1 MVNNF
6 ISLHNH
12 SNYSLLDSVIKVES
26 FPKWAKENNYTAIG
40 ITEHGNIFS
49 QIKFYKSCLENNI
62 KPILGCEV
70 YVTDD
75 ISVKDKNSKYHH
87 LVLIVKNEEG
97 RINLNKLISRSY
109 LEGFYYKPRISNKLL
124 EEYKNGLIVCSACL
138 GSEIDR
144 LLFNNEYDKAKE
156 LVYYYK
162 NIFNDDY
169 YLEMQAHDI
178 DQNKIV
184 NKLILKLAN
193 ETNVPFIITNDAHY
207 LKGQQKLHST
217 FIQISQERDVEEL
230 YSGCYLMT
238 IDEIHEIMDEQI
250 GVENTNIG
258 INNTVL
264 LSDKCN
270 VEIKLYNP
278 ELPKTKMPDN
288 YNSEEEYIKELINRG
303 FKEKILNKH
312 PKEEI
317 NKYLEKTKYEYE
329 IISKKGFLG
338 YFLIVKDFIEWAEN
352 NNILIGAARG
362 SAAGSLISY
371 LLGITK
377 IDPLKYNLL
386 FERFLNPERNALPDI
401 DVDIASDGKQDVV
414 NYLKEKYGYNNV
426 AQIGNFL
433 TLGTKAVLK
442 DIGKV
447 LDIPYNIRD
456 NIARL
461 IPEKVSIKEALE
473 QSSQLQLFEK
483 QYPELFEYAIPLEE
497 TPKSFS
503 VHPCGVVVGLNP
515 INNYTALALSK
526 NKEEVLHTEMHS
538 SEDIG
543 LVKID
548 LLGIETLSL
557 LSNILKLT
565 NKTYNELLHPD
576 NIDFNDQKTWELLRN
591 GHTDGV
597 FQLQSPGMKDV
608 LKEFQPSSIEDL
620 SVINA
625 TYRPALLSLGIDKLL
640 ISRKKDPSTISYLHP
655 DLESLLKHTYGI
667 MLYQEEFMQI
677 SKVMAGFTDAESDVL
692 RKAAGS

>member
-1 MVNNF
+1 
-6 ISLHNH
+6 
-12 SNYSLLDSVIKVES
+12 
-26 FPKWAKENNYTAIG
+26 
-40 ITEHGNIFS
+40 
-49 QIKFYKSCLENNI
+49 
-62 KPILGCEV
+62 
-70 YVTDD
+70 
-75 ISVKDKNSKYHH
+75 
-87 LVLIVKNEEG
+87 
-97 RINLNKLISRSY
+97 
-109 LEGFYYKPRISNKLL
+109 
-124 EEYKNGLIVCSACL
+124 
-138 GSEIDR
+138 
-144 LLFNNEYDKAKE
+144 
-156 LVYYYK
+156 
-162 NIFNDDY
+162 
-169 YLEMQAHDI
+169 
-178 DQNKIV
+178 
-184 NKLILKLAN
+184 
-193 ETNVPFIITNDAHY
+193 
-207 LKGQQKLHST
+207 
-217 FIQISQERDVEEL
+217 
-230 YSGCYLMT
+230 
-238 IDEIHEIMDEQI
+238 
-250 GVENTNIG
+250 
-258 INNTVL
+258 
-264 LSDKCN
+264 
-270 VEIKLYNP
+270 
-278 ELPKTKMPDN
+278 
-288 YNSEEEYIKELINRG
+288 
-303 FKEKILNKH
+303 
-312 PKEEI
+312 
-317 NKYLEKTKYEYE
+317 
-329 IISKKGFLG
+329 
-338 YFLIVKDFIEWAEN
+338 
-352 NNILIGAARG
+352 
-362 SAAGSLISY
+362 
-371 LLGITK
+371 
-377 IDPLKYNLL
+377 LL

>member
-1 MVNNF
+1 LVNNF